1 MTRLLWVPPRL
12 CAVLLV
18 LATSACSADA
28 AVPHDSSDPAARAA
42 PPPITHSFPSSELPE
57 PDAPPASSC
66 KKRGYKSRATGA
78 ALSRR
83 IDRVIATHSVG
94 VAVGAQ
100 GRLLYGHRAGRP
112 RVPAS
117 NQKLLLSM
125 ALLDLIGPGHRI
137 PTKAAAQRVTGA
149 TVEGDLWVIGAGD
162 PTLSARSAGY
172 WGGVNATTL
181 EDLAVRIAHLGI
193 TDIHG
198 RVMGERGYF
207 AHDLLAPGWQSYVP
221 GRYVQLP
228 SALAVDGN
236 NSGRPDPERAAA
248 SALTHELRRLGVGV
262 AGKPGSGDPPNGLTN
277 LATVRSRPLA
287 DIVAQMN
294 RTSNNFFAE
303 MLGKLLGAKAGGP
316 PGTIAGGAR
325 AITRWA
331 GAHGVRVTANDAS
344 GLSYENRISPR
355 GLVRLLEVAEGR
367 PWGNALRRG
376 LPGPGQG
383 TLGSRLHGLDVRAK
397 TGTLFNGASTLSG
410 WVRARNGRPWIAFSI
425 LGRGTPKVV
434 EDRIV
439 EIVSRTRLPAAVPK
453 C

>member
-1 MTRLLWVPPRL
+1 MTRLLWVTSRL

-28 AVPHDSSDPAARAA
+28 AVPRSASDSAVRAV
-42 PPPITHSFPSSELPE
+42 PPPIAHSVPSPERPE
-57 PDAPPASSC
+57 PVAPPASTC
-66 KKRGYKSRATGA
+66 KKRPRKERATGA
-78 ALSRR
+78 PLFRG
-83 IDRVIATHSVG
+83 IDRVIGTHSVG
-94 VAVGAQ
+94 VAVGAR
-100 GRLLYGHRAGRP
+100 GRLLYGHLAGRP

-125 ALLDLIGPGHRI
+125 ALLDVLGPGYRI
-137 PTKAAAQRVTGA
+137 PTKAAAQRVNGA
-149 TVEGDLWVIGAGD
+149 SVEGDLWVIGAGD
-162 PTLSARSAGY
+162 PTLSARSPGY
-172 WGGVNATTL
+172 WGGVTAATL
-181 EDLAVRIAHLGI
+181 EDLAVRIVRSGI
-193 TDIHG
+193 KDVQG
-198 RVMGERGYF
+198 RIVGARGYF
-207 AHDLLAPGWQSYVP
+207 AHDLRAPGWQSYVP

-248 SALTHELRRLGVGV
+248 AALTLELRRLGVSV
-262 AGKPGSGDPPNGLTN
+262 AGKPASGDPPKGLTN
-277 LATVRSRPLA
+277 LARVRSRPLA
-287 DIVAQMN
+287 DIVAHMN

-303 MLGKLLGAKAGGP
+303 MLGKLLGAKLDGP

-331 GAHGVRVTANDAS
+331 SAHGVRVTANDAS

-376 LPGPGQG
+376 LPGAGQG
-383 TLGSRLHGLDVRAK
+383 TLGSRLDGVEVRAK

-410 WVRARNGRPWIAFSI
+410 WVRARNGRHWVAFSI

-439 EIVSRTRLPAAVPK
+439 EIVSGARLPAAAPE